1 MSKRKIRRKRRRS
14 NRRKR
19 RRKRR
24 INGKGA
30 GPVGGIRLVTD
41 SQNWWRKTF
50 KRNRNEDRE
59 EAVKRGMKIE
69 TSKKSGD

>member
-1 MSKRKIRRKRRRS
+1 MSKRKM
-14 NRRKR
+14 

-59 EAVKRGMKIE
+59 EAGGMKIE
-69 TSKKSGD
+69 TSKKSGE